1 MTTYYDQPL
10 LKEPVWIWSVPAY
23 FYAGGLAGAASVL
36 GAAAQLLDRDGLNG
50 LVRRCRLLA
59 AGACVAGSLFL
70 VQDLGRKE
78 RFLNMLRVVRP
89 TSPMSVGSWVL
100 AGSSGAAGAAALLRD
115 HPLGDAAA
123 LAAGGL
129 GLPLAGYTAV
139 LLTNTAVPVWNQSRR
154 ALPVLFVSSAVTS
167 LVSVLELTHLDPREA
182 GVVRRLGLA
191 SRLTELVAGV
201 AVEAEA
207 GEAGVPYRQ
216 GLSGALYKAA
226 QALIMASLVA
236 AARGQGRRALRSA
249 AGILGTAG
257 SLTLRFGVFHAG
269 RASARDS
276 RPSGPTP
283 RA

>member
-1 MTTYYDQPL
+1 MTTYHDQPL

-36 GAAAQLLDRDGLNG
+36 GAVAQVLDRDGLG
-50 LVRRCRLLA
+50 RLVSRCRLVA
-59 AGACVAGSLFL
+59 AAASTAGAVLL
-70 VQDLGRKE
+70 VQDLGRKG

-100 AGSSGAAGAAALLRD
+100 AGSGGAAGAAALLRN
-115 HPLGDAAA
+115 HPWGDAAA

-167 LVSVLELTHLDPREA
+167 LVSVLELTDLDGHEV
-182 GVVRRLGLA
+182 GVVRRLGLV
-191 SRLTELVAGV
+191 SRLAELAAGV

-207 GEAGVPYRQ
+207 GEAGGPYRA
-216 GLSGALYKAA
+216 GLSGALFKAA
-226 QALIMASLVA
+226 QACIIGSLVTA
-236 AARGQGRRALRSA
+236 ALGRRRRSLRSA
-249 AGILGTAG
+249 AGVLGTAG
-257 SLTLRFGVFHAG
+257 SVALRFGVFHAG
-269 RASARDS
+269 RASARAS
-276 RPSGPTP
+276 RPAPQ
-283 RA
+283 